1 MQEKRQTAMK
11 TGFDFV
17 FACDENVHFWL
28 TKDIYQ
34 EMLTTPFSRVIVSSV
49 CNYLYVTI
57 TVLHIFRKKG

>member
-1 MQEKRQTAMK
+1 MQEKRQVAMK

-34 EMLTTPFSRVIVSSV
+34 EMLTTPFSRVLVFFSLQLSV
-49 CNYLYVTI
+49 CYYYSTS
-57 TVLHIFRKKG
+57 HFP